1 MIPVEDL
8 AALIKGGFPDA
19 KIEITDKTGM
29 RDHYMIRVVSRRFEG
44 VNMLDRH
51 RQVMAQL
58 QPAMQDG
65 RLHAAEIQTGVPN

>member
-1 MIPVEDL
+1 MIPMEDL
-8 AALIKGGFPDA
+8 ATLIKGGFPDA
-19 KIEITDKTGM
+19 EIDITDKTGM
-29 RDHYMIRVVSRRFEG
+29 RDHYSIRVISRHFDG

-51 RQVMAQL
+51 RMVMAQL

>member
-8 AALIKGGFPDA
+8 TALIKGGFPDA
-19 KIEITDKTGM
+19 EIEITDKTGM
-29 RDHYMIRVVSRRFEG
+29 RDHYMIRVVSSRFDG
-44 VNMLDRH
+44 VNILDRH

-65 RLHAAEIQTGVPN
+65 RLHAAEIQTALPD